1 MFIGKKITL
10 AYIWFFGKRNIIIT
24 TIFSSAVVVLY
35 HFLNFKWIAIPFLP
49 VSTIGIAVA
58 FYVGFKNNQAY
69 DRLWEA
75 RRLWGGF
82 TNVSRT
88 LTASFISLVKDKEMQ
103 KTFLTRHIVYLNI
116 VRLQLRKTIPWAT
129 NNEGYHRQVISE
141 AEEIKEFDLAIE
153 ELFNRFNKKDIFEKI
168 KHKGNIANQALRY
181 QFEIVTKL
189 KKDKLLD
196 EYEHSDI
203 TKLLGEL
210 YNLQGGCERI
220 KTTPLFRQYSLFSRI
235 FVHLFIFLL
244 PLALLNEMSKF
255 STYGVWL
262 VIPFSTLISWV
273 FMTMEQIGESS
284 ENPFDNGTSDT
295 PMSTICRNIEID
307 ILELLDE
314 TDLPPKIE
322 PYNFNLL

>member
-116 VRLQLRKTIPWAT
+116 VRLQLRKTIP
-129 NNEGYHRQVISE
+129 
-141 AEEIKEFDLAIE
+141 
-153 ELFNRFNKKDIFEKI
+153 
-168 KHKGNIANQALRY
+168 
-181 QFEIVTKL
+181 
-189 KKDKLLD
+189 
-196 EYEHSDI
+196 
-203 TKLLGEL
+203 
-210 YNLQGGCERI
+210 
-220 KTTPLFRQYSLFSRI
+220 
-235 FVHLFIFLL
+235 
-244 PLALLNEMSKF
+244 
-255 STYGVWL
+255 
-262 VIPFSTLISWV
+262 
-273 FMTMEQIGESS
+273 
-284 ENPFDNGTSDT
+284 
-295 PMSTICRNIEID
+295 
-307 ILELLDE
+307 
-314 TDLPPKIE
+314 
-322 PYNFNLL
+322 